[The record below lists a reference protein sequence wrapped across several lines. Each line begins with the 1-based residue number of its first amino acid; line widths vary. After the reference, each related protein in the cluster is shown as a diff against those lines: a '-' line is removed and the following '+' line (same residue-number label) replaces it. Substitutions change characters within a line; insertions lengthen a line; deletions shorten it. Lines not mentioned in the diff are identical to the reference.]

1 MQRSMTTTRKGVGA
15 IVLAC
20 VIWGFVPLYYKLLA
34 HVPPIEVLSHRTL
47 WSFLFFA
54 AVLAWGKRLSEVR
67 AALLCK
73 SDLVFL
79 AGSASLIALNWF
91 FFIYAVQT
99 DQTTE
104 ASLGYF
110 IMPLVSV
117 GFGVLIF
124 REALS
129 KMSWLAVA
137 LAGVAVVV
145 LTYGVGQLPWIA
157 LILSTSFSLYAVI
170 KKRLSVAPMV
180 SVTVEVLL
188 LVPVALLVMG
198 SFHMEQQ
205 GAFGMD
211 VKTTLLLMLSG
222 PLTAL
227 PLILFSYGT
236 QTVALST
243 AGILQYINPSLQF
256 VCATIIFAEP
266 LSQWHFVSFPLIWCA
281 LVLYSLSGF
290 YENRLSK

>member
-73 SDLVFL
+73 FDLVFL

-117 GFGVLIF
+117 GFGVMIF
-124 REALS
+124 RETLS

>member
-54 AVLAWGKRLSEVR
+54 AVLALGKRLSEVR

-73 SDLVFL
+73 SDFVFL

-124 REALS
+124 RETLS

>member
-1 MQRSMTTTRKGVGA
+1 
-15 IVLAC
+15 
-20 VIWGFVPLYYKLLA
+20 
-34 HVPPIEVLSHRTL
+34 
-47 WSFLFFA
+47 
-54 AVLAWGKRLSEVR
+54 
-67 AALLCK
+67 
-73 SDLVFL
+73 
-79 AGSASLIALNWF
+79 
-91 FFIYAVQT
+91 
-99 DQTTE
+99 
-104 ASLGYF
+104 
-110 IMPLVSV
+110 
-117 GFGVLIF
+117 
-124 REALS
+124 
-129 KMSWLAVA
+129 MSWLAVA

-281 LVLYSLSGF
+281 LVLYSLSGL